1 MCKQGSGTVW
11 EDDGESLDFRTGTGA
26 STSLSFTSST
36 SGRRLDATISP
47 SNGSFTGMATS
58 RAHWLVVHGLAKLP
72 TAATCDGKPL
82 KKTESDAPGF
92 WLAGGEGDG
101 DADHQKSNDNAVI
114 VSAMSVVIA
123 CGSTPT
129 AASVAITA
137 TF

>member
-1 MCKQGSGTVW
+1 MW

-26 STSLSFTSST
+26 STSLSFTSSA
-36 SGRRLDATISP
+36 SGQRLDATISP
-47 SNGSFTGMATS
+47 SNGTFTGMATS

-82 KKTESDAPGF
+82 KKKTESDAPGF

-101 DADHQKSNDNAVI
+101 DAGHQSNDDNAVI